1 VGLVMVGIGP
11 TRVISFVL
19 LVACGALCQER
30 EETKGMNLLPD
41 APGVQA
47 PAQGEMFRTLGDG
60 TGFRVD
66 SDVVARA
73 GWEALYKAEP
83 VREGSGD
90 FFRKHLYANPTT
102 VKRSSSD
109 RPESGGL
116 MGRATYA
123 ASRTFITRDESGK
136 GKLNT
141 AYFLRVMS
149 AAVLRTAYRP
159 YWNRPVSAPLSNF
172 GSTVGNDA
180 GMNVLHE
187 FTPGLEQL
195 VKNHTPKFVSKIEQR
210 VNHK

>member
-1 VGLVMVGIGP
+1 MVGIGP

-19 LVACGALCQER
+19 LVACGALCQQR
-30 EETKGMNLLPD
+30 EETSGMNLLPD
-41 APGVQA
+41 APVVQA
-47 PAQGEMFRTLGDG
+47 PGEMFRAFGDG
-60 TGFRVD
+60 RWLRVD
-66 SDVVARA
+66 GDFVARA
-73 GWEALYKAEP
+73 GWAALYRAEP

-90 FFRKHLYANPTT
+90 FFRKHLYPTT
-102 VKRSSSD
+102 VRGSASYRPGSS
-109 RPESGGL
+109 GL
-116 MGRATYA
+116 MGRATNA

-136 GKLNT
+136 GRLDT

-159 YWNRPVSAPLSNF
+159 YWNRPVSAPLSDF
-172 GSTVGNDA
+172 GSTIGNDA